1 MEEEKEVGFGELELK
16 ISKPSLNPDKTVVVT
31 GNFSSLKANIQKV
44 VDQYKGVQLT
54 EDNVAYV
61 KNLKSQFV
69 SLRTGID
76 RERKEWKK
84 VYLDP
89 ADKLIDSMCKEL
101 QAVVAEGET
110 ALGRQL
116 EEYDQRRKDEI
127 MLVIKEDYIPE
138 AVAKHSLRD
147 EYAAQIQIK
156 DKYFNKTQN
165 EEDTIDDIE
174 LQACEL
180 EKKQKEYDAGV
191 ALITAECNEAGLL
204 SDAYVRELQYK
215 SAMEIIMEIKSD
227 RKKKAELD
235 AKVENG
241 EKIQVGKIPA
251 FDELTELQA
260 KSKELN
266 KADDTRTRVLRVTY
280 RPEQAKLMARFFKD
294 NAIQFEFINTDF

>member
-1 MEEEKEVGFGELELK
+1 MEEKEVGFGELELK
-16 ISKPSLNPDKTVVVT
+16 ISKPSLNSDNTVVVT
-31 GNFSSLKANIQKV
+31 GNFTSLKANIQKV

-89 ADKLIDSMCKEL
+89 ADRLIDSMCKEL

-138 AVAKHSLRD
+138 AVAKHGLRE
-147 EYAAQIQIK
+147 EYASQIQIK
-156 DKYFNKTQN
+156 DKYFNKTQT

-191 ALITAECNEAGLL
+191 ALITDECNEAGLL

-215 SAMEIIMEIKSD
+215 SAMEVVMEIKND
-227 RKKKAELD
+227 KKKKAELD
-235 AKVENG
+235 AKLENG

-260 KSKELN
+260 KAEELN
-266 KADDTRTRVLRVTY
+266 KAENTRTRVLRVTY

-294 NAIQFEFINTDF
+294 NAIQFEFINSDF